1 MTVEDI
7 FARTRTLQALEQRDA
22 EAAAA
27 GAENLRT
34 EVLAAI
40 ADGAVDGRALAA
52 AALEMVSQDVGG
64 T

>member
-7 FARTRTLQALEQRDA
+7 FSRTRTLQALEQRDA

-40 ADGAVDGRALAA
+40 ADGAVDARALAA
-52 AALEMVSQDVGG
+52 AALETLSQDVGG

>member
-40 ADGAVDGRALAA
+40 ADGAVDARALAA
-52 AALEMVSQDVGG
+52 AALETLSQDVGG

>member
-40 ADGAVDGRALAA
+40 ADGAVDARALAA

>member
-1 MTVEDI
+1 MIVEDI

-40 ADGAVDGRALAA
+40 ADGAVDARALAA
-52 AALEMVSQDVGG
+52 AALETLSQDVGG

>member
-1 MTVEDI
+1 MDI
-7 FARTRTLQALEQRDA
+7 RILQAPEQRDA

-27 GAENLRT
+27 GAEELRT

-40 ADGAVDGRALAA
+40 ADGAVNARALAA
-52 AALEMVSQDVGG
+52 AALETVSQDVGG

>member
-7 FARTRTLQALEQRDA
+7 FSRTRTLQAFDQRDA